1 MPLTIAKLMEGVGQA
16 DAMIALY
23 DPNGQVLFANPSY
36 RRAFF
41 LDPDEGIDWVTM
53 MRRNHVHR
61 RGPIIAHDDFENW
74 LCSAL
79 SRRGKAA
86 MMSIETDMHDGT
98 WLHIVEQTTAD
109 GHILFTALDITRLGQ
124 CERTLRQERDVALKC
139 AATDPLTGVSN
150 RAHIMQL
157 LAERIEAI
165 GAGLS
170 GAGTAVLIDLDY
182 FKRINDRFGHVA
194 GDTVLREVART
205 IRAGLRTC
213 DAFGRIGG
221 EEFLILFPGRAV
233 VEAERAVAL
242 LRQRIAARSMVAA
255 QPCYRVDFSAG
266 LTEIGGGD
274 TVSTVYTR
282 ADQALYAAK
291 AAGRGRLKLA
301 C

>member
-16 DAMIALY
+16 EAMIALY
-23 DPNGQVLFANPSY
+23 DPNGTILFANPSY
-36 RRAFF
+36 RRTFF
-41 LDPDEGIDWVTM
+41 LEPDEKIDWVTL
-53 MRRNHVHR
+53 MRRNHRLR
-61 RGPIIAHDDFENW
+61 RGPVVAHDDFENW
-74 LCSAL
+74 RCSAL
-79 SRRGKAA
+79 SRRGKTA
-86 MMSIETDMHDGT
+86 MTSIETDMHDGT

-124 CERTLRQERDVALKC
+124 SERTLRQERDVALRC

-157 LAERIEAI
+157 LGERIDAVA
-165 GAGLS
+165 AGL
-170 GAGTAVLIDLDY
+170 AGEATTVLIDLDY

-194 GDTVLREVART
+194 GDAVLREVART
-205 IRAGLRTC
+205 IRAELRTC

-221 EEFLILFPGRAV
+221 EEFLIIFPDQSVA
-233 VEAERAVAL
+233 EAERVVAL

-255 QPCYRVDFSAG
+255 QPSYRVDFSAG
-266 LTEIGGGD
+266 LTEIAAND

-282 ADQALYAAK
+282 VDQALYAAK

-301 C
+301 S